1 MVAGLREDV
10 AQAMTRRKPPPK
22 WFEVR
27 SNQVILAAAAL
38 AALTYFFGG
47 LKSVLDSG
55 PLPLSGRTE
64 LTDLHKE
71 VEGHIATLDKT
82 LNDTLEVAKTA
93 NAQSQAALSITNDY
107 RLDRL
112 LQQKIQLEDQVAKS
126 PGDSALKAAL
136 ARTNID
142 IGKLTALPTK

>member
-1 MVAGLREDV
+1 
-10 AQAMTRRKPPPK
+10 MTRRKPPPK

-55 PLPLSGRTE
+55 PLPLSGRSE
-64 LTDLHKE
+64 LIDLHKDF
-71 VEGHIATLDKT
+71 EGHLTTLDKT

-93 NAQSQAALSITNDY
+93 NAQSQAALAQTNDY
-107 RLDRL
+107 RLDQL
-112 LQQKIQLEDQVAKS
+112 LQQKIQLEDQISKS

-136 ARTNID
+136 ARTDID
-142 IGKLTALPTK
+142 IGKLTMVPTK